1 MKGKLRTIIGVLI
14 LTITVS
20 SSVAL
25 GVLLPNHSKNLI
37 DIIYADM
44 DTNAR
49 LTESDFLPNDGSGNF
64 SEWMYTGV
72 GTNDSTFV
80 DQAVFEFFNITDREG
95 YLDYNTPISYFFVQG
110 ELVFDII
117 INKTILEYSEEA
129 DYVVYA
135 YRKQFIFN
143 AEDSSLTGGET
154 VLNFN
159 YLWPYYIEHLGNGT
173 EYGFQ
178 SFIASKLIQEE
189 LTGFNTSL
197 GYTFDEL
204 AYAVMNRTY
213 AEEEGI
219 LNQGI
224 YLPHNWLS
232 VRPAFPD
239 LNFDS
244 ATSYQIL
251 YDATYNG
258 HDYSLLTGEA
268 GSTKYFIDLVRGLD
282 FEGQYDLTVDVEQL
296 LTDIYGIDTPQKQEY
311 AKSFAA
317 YMNYLLGK
325 PSLDWLYENQV
336 SYACER
342 TAMEWVIGIEDP
354 LMGGKRFP
362 LVVNQSLSSSS
373 IDWDL
378 DMYYAEKLGT
388 NDVEDVGK
396 IIAIANIPGYY
407 YSQSMGLYVE
417 DDLAYVI
424 EGGTDIKIVNMTDPL
439 FKAIGQFGDFI
450 IDDVQPNPTYD
461 PIGVDGY
468 ISNLVVVDSFIYAVE
483 GAAGLEVLNATDPSA
498 IYEVQQWTNLG
509 NADMRDIDHAVF
521 GTSVPYDA
529 LIIANGQYGL
539 TFARLQADDKRVSTT
554 VVNFAGLNGD
564 AISVDE
570 YDDYA
575 FVGLGTD
582 GIDVVSIDGLDGS
595 MALEFHYDSINFSSF
610 NNILDLK
617 AENGFLYVLDEVE
630 GLLIFDILFNGTL
643 IEQGQFAFGPTET
656 PYIDVH
662 VEGTNAY
669 LTQGDYG
676 LVVVD
681 ISNKLSPSETTR
693 FDGVAHKGS
702 AHGVY
707 VDGSDVYLSDYSQG
721 LVHLNYITNTFSVVN
736 KDQLHTFVEAWQ
748 SENNIQFN
756 NWILANPKFK
766 ANETYDSFGLYTFV
780 ERGYRQQWTEYFLRP
795 YIFSSLTDTALF
807 IDKTVLVY
815 TAQAQIPYLQNDENS
830 LYWMPA
836 ANYINESFQHAGR
849 WSILHGEDFAA
860 TDFSITHSFPGTLRD
875 EFHMQFMLVEPST
888 GSIIERRDRV
898 QYNTEAIDYKE
909 AYSFLNKTTFGYE
922 WEVLT
927 GSIYNSLPVDHI
939 YKTWHVTYPALPG
952 DMATLFW
959 HEDIYKATNNF
970 YVELRE
976 NFLDKID
983 NADALRT
990 LGAFGSMFIISAGFI
1005 VASVVLNFMKK
1016 RAEFPK

>member
-1 MKGKLRTIIGVLI
+1 MQGKLRTIIGILI

-20 SSVAL
+20 SSIAM
-25 GVLLPNHSKNLI
+25 GVLLPLHSSNLI
-37 DIIYADM
+37 TQIYTDM
-44 DTNAR
+44 DNNAR

-72 GTNDSTFV
+72 GTNTSEFV
-80 DQAVFEFFNITDREG
+80 DQAVFEFFNVTDREG
-95 YLDYNTPISYFFVQG
+95 YIDYNTPVSYFFVQG

-117 INKTILEYSEEA
+117 INKTVLEYDVES

-135 YRKQFIFN
+135 YRKQFLFN

-159 YLWPYYIEHLGNGT
+159 YLWPYYIEYFGNGS

-189 LTGFNTSL
+189 LIGFNTSL

-219 LNQGI
+219 VNLGI

-268 GSTKYFIDLVRGLD
+268 GSTKYFLDLVRGLD
-282 FEGQYDLTVDVEQL
+282 FEGQYDLIVDVEQL
-296 LTDIYGIDTPQKQEY
+296 LTDIYGIDTPQEQEY
-311 AKSFAA
+311 AKSLAA
-317 YMNYLLGK
+317 YLNYLLGK
-325 PSLDWLYENQV
+325 PSLDWLYENQI
-336 SYACER
+336 SYVCER
-342 TAMEWVIGIEDP
+342 TAMEWVLGIEDP
-354 LMGGKRFP
+354 LMDGERFP
-362 LVVNQSLSSSS
+362 LVNNQSLSSSS

-378 DMYYAEKLGT
+378 DLYYAEKLGT
-388 NDVEDVGK
+388 YDVTDVGK

-407 YSQSMGLYVE
+407 YSQSMELFVE
-417 DDLAYVI
+417 DNLAYVI

-450 IDDVQPNPTYD
+450 LDTALPNPSYD

-468 ISNLVVVDSFIYAVE
+468 ISNLVVVDSYIYAVE
-483 GAAGLEVLNATDPSA
+483 GDTGLEILNATHPSA
-498 IYEVQQWTNLG
+498 IYELDQWTNFG
-509 NADMRDIDHAVF
+509 SADMRDIDHAIF
-521 GTSVPYDA
+521 GTSTPYDA

-539 TFARLQADDKRVSTT
+539 TFARLLPDDKKVSAT
-554 VVNFAGLNGD
+554 VVNFDGLNGD

-570 YDDYA
+570 DNGYA
-575 FVGLGTD
+575 FVGLGTA
-582 GIDVVSIDGLDGS
+582 GIDVVSIDDFGA
-595 MALEFHYDSINFSSF
+595 MALEYHYDSVDFATF
-610 NNILDLK
+610 NNILDIK
-617 AENGFLYVLDEVE
+617 AENGFLYVLDAVE

-643 IEQGQFAFGPTET
+643 IEQGQFAYGPSET
-656 PYIDVH
+656 PYVDVH

-669 LTQGDYG
+669 LTQGAYG

-681 ISNKLSPSETTR
+681 ISNKLSPSETAR
-693 FDGVAHKGS
+693 FDGAEHKGLAYS
-702 AHGVY
+702 VY

-721 LVHLNYITNTFSVVN
+721 LVHLSYVSNTFSITN

-756 NWILANPKFK
+756 NWVLSDPEFK

-780 ERGYRQQWTEYFLRP
+780 ERGFRQQWTEYFLRP

-807 IDKTVLVY
+807 VDKTVLVY
-815 TAQAQIPYLQNDENS
+815 TAQAQIPYLQNEENS
-830 LYWMPA
+830 LYWMQD
-836 ANYINESFQHAGR
+836 ANFINESFQHAGR
-849 WSILHGEDFAA
+849 WSILHGKEYQA
-860 TDFSITHSFPGTLRD
+860 TDFIITHSFPGTLRD
-875 EFHMQFMLVEPST
+875 EFHMQFMLVEPKT

-898 QYNTEAIDYKE
+898 QYNTQAIDYKE
-909 AYSFLNKTTFGYE
+909 AYSLLNKTTFGYE
-922 WEVLT
+922 WEVP
-927 GSIYNSLPVDHI
+927 GANYVYLPVDHI

-959 HEDIYKATNNF
+959 QEDIYRATNNF
-970 YVELRE
+970 YEALRE
-976 NFLDKID
+976 SFLDKID

-1016 RAEFPK
+1016 RAEIPK

>member
-1 MKGKLRTIIGVLI
+1 MKGKFRTIIGVLI

-25 GVLLPNHSKNLI
+25 GVLLPLHSSNLI
-37 DIIYADM
+37 DQIYDEM
-44 DTNAR
+44 NNYAR
-49 LTESDFLPNDGSGNF
+49 LTESDFLPNDGSGNY

-72 GTNDSTFV
+72 ETNTSNFV
-80 DQAVFEFFNITDREG
+80 NQAVFEFFNITDRES
-95 YLDYNTPISYFFVQG
+95 YLDYNTPVSYFFVQG

-117 INKTILEYSEEA
+117 LNKTILEYNEEA

-143 AEDSSLTGGET
+143 PEDSTLTGGET

-159 YLWPYYIEHLGNGT
+159 YLWPYYVKHFGNGT

-178 SFIASKLIQEE
+178 SFIASKLINEE
-189 LTGFNTSL
+189 ITGFNTTL
-197 GYTFDEL
+197 GYTFNQL

-219 LNQGI
+219 LDLGI

-244 ATSYQIL
+244 ATSYKIL

-268 GSTKYFIDLVRGLD
+268 GSAKYFLDLVRGLD

-296 LTDIYGIDTPQKQEY
+296 LADIYGVDTPQKQEY

-317 YMNYLLGK
+317 YLNYLLGK
-325 PSLDWLYENQV
+325 PSLDWLYENKI
-336 SYACER
+336 SYACKR
-342 TAMEWVIGIEDP
+342 TAMEWVLGIEDP

-362 LVVNQSLSSSS
+362 LINNQTLSSSS

-388 NDVEDVGK
+388 YDVNDVGK

-407 YSQSMGLYVE
+407 YAQSMKLFV
-417 DDLAYVI
+417 DDNLAYVI

-439 FKAIGQFGDFI
+439 FKAIGQFGDFVL
-450 IDDVQPNPTYD
+450 DDTGDHPSYD
-461 PIGVDGY
+461 PIAVDGY
-468 ISNLVVVDSFIYAVE
+468 ISNLVVLDSFIYAVE

-498 IYEVQQWTNLG
+498 IYELQQWTNLR
-509 NADMRDIDHAVF
+509 NSDMRDIDHAVF

-529 LIIANGQYGL
+529 LIIANGQFGL
-539 TFARLQADDKRVSTT
+539 TFARLQADRLVSTT
-554 VVNFAGLNGD
+554 IVNFAGLSGD

-570 YDDYA
+570 YNDYA

-595 MALEFHYDSINFSSF
+595 MALEFHYDSIDFATF
-610 NNILDLK
+610 NNILDVK

-643 IEQGQFAFGPTET
+643 IEQGQFAFGPSET

-662 VEGTNAY
+662 IEGINAY
-669 LTQGDYG
+669 LAQGDYG

-693 FDGVAHKGS
+693 FNGAEHKGY
-702 AHGVY
+702 AYGVY

-721 LVHLNYITNTFSVVN
+721 LVHLNYITNTFSIVN

-748 SENNIQFN
+748 SENNVQFN
-756 NWILANPKFK
+756 NWILDNPKFK

-807 IDKTVLVY
+807 VDKTVLVY

-830 LYWMPA
+830 LYWMTD
-836 ANYINESFQHAGR
+836 ANFINESFQHAGR
-849 WSILHGEDFAA
+849 WSILHGESFAA
-860 TDFSITHSFPGTLRD
+860 TDFVITHSFPGTLRD
-875 EFHMQFMLVEPST
+875 EFHMQFMLVEPTT
-888 GSIIERRDRV
+888 GSIIERKDRI
-898 QYNTEAIDYKE
+898 QYNTEATDYKE
-909 AYSFLNKTTFGYE
+909 VYSFLNKTTFGYE

-927 GSIYNSLPVDHI
+927 GSIYKSLPVDHI
-939 YKTWHVTYPALPG
+939 YRTWHVTYPALPG
-952 DMATLFW
+952 NMATLFW

-970 YVELRE
+970 YNVLRE
-976 NFLDKID
+976 SFLDKID

-1005 VASVVLNFMKK
+1005 VTSVVLNFMKK
-1016 RAEFPK
+1016 SAIIPK

>member
-14 LTITVS
+14 LTITIS

-25 GVLLPNHSKNLI
+25 GVLLPNYSKNLI
-37 DIIYADM
+37 DVIYADM
-44 DTNAR
+44 DINAR

-72 GTNDSTFV
+72 GTNESTFV
-80 DQAVFEFFNITDREG
+80 DQAIFEFFNISDREG

-117 INKTILEYSEEA
+117 INKTVLEYSEEA

-143 AEDSSLTGGET
+143 AEDSSLTGDET

-178 SFIASKLIQEE
+178 SYIASKLIQEE
-189 LTGFNTSL
+189 LISFNTSL
-197 GYTFDEL
+197 GYSFDEL

-232 VRPAFPD
+232 VRPAFLD

-268 GSTKYFIDLVRGLD
+268 GSAKYFLDLVRGLD

-317 YMNYLLGK
+317 YLNYLLGK
-325 PSLDWLYENQV
+325 PSLDWLYENKI
-336 SYACER
+336 SYSCER

-388 NDVEDVGK
+388 NDVKDVGK

-468 ISNLVVVDSFIYAVE
+468 ISNLVAIDSFIYAVE
-483 GAAGLEVLNATDPSA
+483 GTAGLEVLNATDPSA
-498 IYEVQQWTNLG
+498 IYELQQWTNLG
-509 NADMRDIDHAVF
+509 NADMRDLDHAVF

-539 TFARLQADDKRVSTT
+539 TFARLQTDDKKVSTT

-595 MALEFHYDSINFSSF
+595 MALEFHYDSINFSTF

-630 GLLIFDILFNGTL
+630 GLLIFDILFDGTL

-756 NWILANPKFK
+756 NWILADPEFK

-836 ANYINESFQHAGR
+836 ANFINESFQHAGR

-860 TDFSITHSFPGTLRD
+860 TDFAITHSFPGTLRD
-875 EFHMQFMLVEPST
+875 EFHMQFMLVEPTT
-888 GSIIERRDRV
+888 GSIIERKDRV
-898 QYNTEAIDYKE
+898 QYNTEAVDYKE
-909 AYSFLNKTTFGYE
+909 AYTFLNKTTFGYE

-959 HEDIYKATNNF
+959 HEDIYRATNNF

-983 NADALRT
+983 RADALRT

>member
-1 MKGKLRTIIGVLI
+1 MQIKLRTIIGVLI

-20 SSVAL
+20 SSVAM
-25 GVLLPNHSKNLI
+25 GVLLPLHSSNLI
-37 DIIYADM
+37 DQIYTDM
-44 DTNAR
+44 DNYAR
-49 LTESDFLPNDGSGNF
+49 LTESDFFPNDGNGNF
-64 SEWMYTGV
+64 SDWMYTGLN
-72 GTNDSTFV
+72 TNTSKFV
-80 DQAVFEFFNITDREG
+80 DQAFFEFFNITDREG
-95 YLDYNTPISYFFVQG
+95 YLDYNTPIAYFFVQG

-117 INKTILEYSEEA
+117 INKTVLEYSEA
-129 DYVVYA
+129 DDYVVYA

-143 AEDSSLTGGET
+143 AENSTLTGDET

-159 YLWPYYIEHLGNGT
+159 YLWPYYIEHFGNGS

-178 SFIASKLIQEE
+178 SYIASKLLQEE
-189 LTGFNTSL
+189 LVGFNESL

-204 AYAVMNRTY
+204 AYGVLNRTY

-219 LNQGI
+219 IDLGI

-251 YDATYNG
+251 YNALYDG

-282 FEGQYDLTVDVEQL
+282 FEGQYDLLVDVEQL
-296 LTDIYGIDTPQKQEY
+296 LADIYGIDTPEEQEY

-317 YMNYLLGK
+317 YMSYLLGK
-325 PSLDWLYENQV
+325 PSLDWLYENQI

-342 TAMEWVIGIEDP
+342 TAMEWVLGIEDP
-354 LMGGKRFP
+354 LMGGRRFP
-362 LVVNQSLSSSS
+362 LVNNQTLSSSS

-378 DMYYAEKLGT
+378 DIYYAEKLGKYDI
-388 NDVEDVGK
+388 NDVGK

-407 YSQSMGLYVE
+407 YSQSMELFVE
-417 DDLAYVI
+417 DNLAYVI

-439 FKAIGQFGDFI
+439 FKAIGQFGDFLY
-450 IDDVQPNPTYD
+450 DDIGLTPSYD
-461 PIGVDGY
+461 PIGVDGF
-468 ISNLVVVDSFIYAVE
+468 ITNLVAVDSFIYAVE
-483 GAAGLEVLNATDPSA
+483 GDVGLEVLNATDPST
-498 IYEVQQWTNLG
+498 IYELQQWNNLG
-509 NADMRDIDHAVF
+509 NADMHDLDHAVF
-521 GTSVPYDA
+521 GTSAPYDA

-539 TFARLQADDKRVSTT
+539 TFARIQTPDRTIGT
-554 VVNFAGLNGD
+554 FVNFDGLSGE
-564 AISVDE
+564 AYSVDE
-570 YDDYA
+570 YNNYA

-582 GIDVVSIDGLDGS
+582 GIDVVSVSDIDGS
-595 MALEFHYDSINFSSF
+595 MALEYHYDSIDFATF
-610 NNILDLK
+610 NNILDVK
-617 AENGFLYVLDEVE
+617 VENGFLYVLDEVE
-630 GLLIFDILFNGTL
+630 GLLIFDIEFDGALT
-643 IEQGQFAFGPTET
+643 EQGQFAFGPSET
-656 PYIDVH
+656 PYMDVH

-669 LTQGDYG
+669 LAQGNYG

-681 ISNKLSPSETTR
+681 ISNKLSPSETAR
-693 FDGVAHKGS
+693 FNGAEHKGL
-702 AHGVY
+702 AYGVY
-707 VDGSDVYLSDYSQG
+707 VDGNDVYLSDYSQG
-721 LVHLNYITNTFSVVN
+721 LVHLNFVSNTFSITN

-748 SENNIQFN
+748 SENNLQFN
-756 NWILANPKFK
+756 DWILSDDEFL

-807 IDKTVLVY
+807 VDKTVYVY

-830 LYWMPA
+830 LYWMHA
-836 ANYINESFQHAGR
+836 ANFINQSFQHAGR
-849 WSILHGEDFAA
+849 WSILYGEDFAA
-860 TDFSITHSFPGTLRD
+860 TDFVITHSFPGTLRD
-875 EFHMQFMLVEPST
+875 EFHMQFMLVEPNT
-888 GSIIERRDRV
+888 GAVIERKDRV
-898 QYNTEAIDYKE
+898 QYNTEAISYKE
-909 AYSFLNKTTFGYE
+909 AYIFLNKTTFGYE
-922 WEVLT
+922 WEELT

-959 HEDIYKATNNF
+959 QEDVYKATNNF

-983 NADALRT
+983 SADAMRT

-1005 VASVVLNFMKK
+1005 VTSVVLNIMKK
-1016 RAEFPK
+1016 RKEIPI